1 MNKRTSSNT
10 RLDEQVYL
18 TMGALCVLSVLIL
31 AFRYASGSPCS
42 PVSIRSN
49 NSSFIKGT
57 PVRFVAETQGGK
69 SFEWDFGDG
78 AITKEYATSTQH
90 TYIIPGHYTVS
101 VIVNGEC
108 SDLQNIIVKDAPVVV
123 TNFQPTILV
132 DDTGYINQPIIV
144 EDASINSTSWEW
156 RFEEGGAVDATD
168 RKATHT
174 YTTAG
179 TKKIFL
185 QVNGRPDLQTAR
197 SITVIDR
204 NAQKAALAK
213 FRQAAYR
220 PQPQVIILPA
230 KPSTDP
236 LSSQQAQAQEQ
247 PKKPEEKPKAPEVS
261 EDQMAN
267 LLKAVN
273 EGSKTPEDFS
283 SYLCGNLSTPVFYN
297 GNKMTFAKL
306 CEELKSSIKKGK
318 IKKISVGLTRD
329 QSNCI
334 ISMVVTVDK
343 KKGFL
348 GL

>member
-18 TMGALCVLSVLIL
+18 TMGGLCVLSVLIL
-31 AFRYASGSPCS
+31 AFRYASSSPCA
-42 PVSIRSN
+42 PVSIKSN

-78 AITKEYATSTQH
+78 ATTKEYANATQH
-90 TYIIPGHYTVS
+90 TYTIPGHYTVA
-101 VIVNGEC
+101 VMVNGEC
-108 SDLQNIIVKDAPVVV
+108 SDLQNIIIKDAPVVV
-123 TNFQPTILV
+123 NTSFQPTILV
-132 DDTGYINQPIIV
+132 NDTGYVNQPVIV
-144 EDASINSTSWEW
+144 EDASLNSTAWEW
-156 RFEEGGAVDATD
+156 RFEEGGAVDAID
-168 RKATHT
+168 RKASHT

-197 SITVIDR
+197 WIYIIDR
-204 NAQKAALAK
+204 NAQKAVAARP
-213 FRQAAYR
+213 RQESR

-236 LSSQQAQAQEQ
+236 LSNQQAQEQ

-267 LLKAVN
+267 LLRAVN
-273 EGSKTPEDFS
+273 EGGKTPEDFS

-297 GNKMTFAKL
+297 GTKMTFAKL

-318 IKKISVGLTRD
+318 IKKISVGMTRD

-343 KKGFL
+343 KKSFL